1 MDYRLAS
8 GSLEKGD
15 LARASA
21 SFGLPLA
28 DKAPQAVQVVLVTES
43 AAGELVNALRSRCA
57 AIIEYTEGALPA
69 AALRDALAAGH
80 LLVSLT
86 TRMAW
91 TLDTAA
97 QFCEGLMARGMMPEG
112 LRHDVELS
120 LHEAII
126 NAVLHGNLAMGGSLV
141 DDPRQFDAFCQ
152 RLSAKLAEPERALKR
167 IDLSAWIAEAHL
179 HVRIADEGDGY
190 DSDLVRQPATPD
202 AKSGRGLEI
211 MRVMSHGL
219 TVSDGGRTA
228 TLRFAI

>member
-21 SFGLPLA
+21 LLGLPVA
-28 DKAPQAVQVVLVTES
+28 DKAPQSIQVVLVTES
-43 AAGELVNALRSRCA
+43 ASGELANALRSRCA
-57 AIIEYTEGALPA
+57 AIIEYTEGDLPS
-69 AALRDALAAGH
+69 AALQDALRAGQ

-91 TLDTAA
+91 TLDTAS
-97 QFCEGLMARGMMPEG
+97 QFCEGLVARGMMPEG
-112 LRHDVELS
+112 LRHEVELG

-126 NAVLHGNLAMGGSLV
+126 NSVLHGNLAIGGSLV
-141 DDPRQFDAFCQ
+141 DDPSQFDAFCQ
-152 RLSAKLAEPERALKR
+152 RLSGKLADPDHALKR
-167 IDLSAWIAEAHL
+167 INLSAWIADAYL
-179 HVRIADEGDGY
+179 HIRVTDEGNGY
-190 DSDLVRQPATPD
+190 DSSVVREPVSPE

-211 MRVMSHGL
+211 MRALSHGL